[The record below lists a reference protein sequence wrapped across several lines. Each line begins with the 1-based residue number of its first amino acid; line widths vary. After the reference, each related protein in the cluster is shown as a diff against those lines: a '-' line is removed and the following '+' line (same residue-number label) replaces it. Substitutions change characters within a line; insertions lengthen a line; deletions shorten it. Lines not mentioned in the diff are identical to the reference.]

1 MPSRR
6 SAALEA
12 AGPDRGPHR
21 EDAGHIIDKATNPMQ
36 EGTISEI
43 WIALA
48 AISAI
53 GITVAAVMFGG
64 A

>member
-1 MPSRR
+1 MHD
-6 SAALEA
+6 
-12 AGPDRGPHR
+12 G
-21 EDAGHIIDKATNPMQ
+21 K
-36 EGTISEI
+36 ISEI

-48 AISAI
+48 AIAAI